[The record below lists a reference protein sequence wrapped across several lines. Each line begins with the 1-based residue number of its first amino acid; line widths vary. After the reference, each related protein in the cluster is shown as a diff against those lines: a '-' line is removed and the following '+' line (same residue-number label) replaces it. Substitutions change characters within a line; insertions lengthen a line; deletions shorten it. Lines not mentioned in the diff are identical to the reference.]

1 MPNLPHPPFCE
12 PRATETRRSRSTLDP
27 ETTSRMNHIE
37 AVALGVCIGF
47 VLGTILILAL
57 TTLHK

>member
-1 MPNLPHPPFCE
+1 MPHLPHPPHRE
-12 PRATETRRSRSTLDP
+12 PRATETRSRSSTLDP
-27 ETTSRMNHIE
+27 ETTSRMNHLE

-57 TTLHK
+57 ITLHK